1 MANNNDPNR
10 PMDTREYRQYSEK
23 NHGKKALNES
33 MLRSIDRA
41 TGGKKVTRAQM
52 DQLHGKI
59 KIRQQGEK

>member
-1 MANNNDPNR
+1 MARDNDPNK

-23 NHGKKALNES
+23 HHGKGALNDS

-41 TGGKKVTRAQM
+41 TDGKKVSRSQL